1 MSCYSRTAYL
11 DTAHLCVVSV
21 CVCMCALFAK
31 KAQPH
36 RGCHSTAGYRLGS
49 IFKPF
54 FFLPLWSI
62 EIDSSWISNPKQ
74 TTTDAVLSAIYDLAD
89 LIPVWSC
96 LL

>member
-54 FFLPLWSI
+54 FFFASVVHRNRFKLDLKPQT
-62 EIDSSWISNPKQ
+62 DNYRHSSFCYI
-74 TTTDAVLSAIYDLAD
+74 
-89 LIPVWSC
+89 
-96 LL
+96 

>member
-11 DTAHLCVVSV
+11 DMAHLCVVSV
-21 CVCMCALFAK
+21 CVCVCLCALFAK

-54 FFLPLWSI
+54 FFASVVHRNRFKLDLKP
-62 EIDSSWISNPKQ
+62 Q
-74 TTTDAVLSAIYDLAD
+74 TDN
-89 LIPVWSC
+89 
-96 LL
+96 